1 MDRPNVDLAAVT
13 AAINV
18 DDLLTAFPVAAR
30 VFVRHRMAC
39 VGCEVARF
47 ESLAEACRIYGED
60 VEAVAEEIR
69 QAIREALGAG
79 ARETGGSGHGV

>member
-1 MDRPNVDLAAVT
+1 MDRPNTDLTAVT
-13 AAINV
+13 AEINV
-18 DDLLTAFPVAAR
+18 DELLTVFPAAAR

-60 VEAVAEEIR
+60 VEVVAEEIR
-69 QAIREALGAG
+69 QAIRDTFGTG
-79 ARETGGSGHGV
+79 ARET